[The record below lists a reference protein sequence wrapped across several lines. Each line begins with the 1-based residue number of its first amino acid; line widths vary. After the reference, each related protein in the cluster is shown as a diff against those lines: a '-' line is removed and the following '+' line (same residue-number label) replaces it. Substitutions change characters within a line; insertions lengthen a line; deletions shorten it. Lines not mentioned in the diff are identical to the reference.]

1 MEILNFFL
9 LSDRELSKIES
20 GEQNYENQVVWIKP
34 ANIRSKSHVKILLE
48 KFLDF
53 FQSSH

>member
-20 GEQNYENQVVWIKP
+20 GEQNFENQVV
-34 ANIRSKSHVKILLE
+34 
-48 KFLDF
+48 
-53 FQSSH
+53 